1 MIVDG
6 YTQCGGQHPHTAA
19 LENLLFT
26 THGLDSLAE
35 MQAISDRLHGLESEY
50 NGAFPMSDAETQD
63 LFADMQTR
71 LGSICEAKVEALNA
85 LQRAI

>member
-1 MIVDG
+1 
-6 YTQCGGQHPHTAA
+6 
-19 LENLLFT
+19 
-26 THGLDSLAE
+26 
-35 MQAISDRLHGLESEY
+35 
-50 NGAFPMSDAETQD
+50 MSDAETQD